1 MIRKFFSRSA
11 PAAPAP
17 ERRAPPMLITPRR
30 RAGQRMYAA
39 AETDRMTSGWTNSPM
54 PADQIIRRNWRV
66 LVARSREQSANNDY
80 AKAFK
85 ASARRNLIGQKG
97 FTLQA
102 QATEGDKLD
111 AGANKAIERAWRAWC
126 KAMNCDVKG
135 RRTFRQIQKT
145 LVNGLCTD
153 GEFMVRMV
161 FGRDAGPWGFA
172 LQVLDPVLCPV
183 DFDEDRR
190 PGGKFIRAGIEY
202 TKMGRPVAYYFTT
215 LDQSQADYHYS
226 GRAFIR
232 VPADEIIHWFE
243 EDFVGQKRGLPW
255 MATALLRMRQ
265 LGEFEKSALNNARE
279 GANKVGVIEW
289 DEGMGPTLDEDD
301 EDEAFDDIELD
312 SESGVY
318 HQLPAGARL
327 KRVETGYPN
336 GEMAVFSKHM
346 LRGVATGLG
355 VAYNDLANDLEG
367 VNLSSI
373 RHGVLSE
380 RDQWI
385 ELQESLIEAFA
396 LPIYERWLEY
406 SLLKQK
412 ITLDNGSPLPAS
424 KRSKFMAVTFQARRW
439 QWIDPAKDVKA
450 DTDAVDNLFKSR
462 GQVIRERGRDPREV
476 YAEIAADIAAMREAN
491 IPENVIEALITA
503 KSKGGQGNGQ
513 PAEGGAGETDP
524 DAEPNPGKSK

>member
-1 MIRKFFSRSA
+1 MIRNWFKRSA
-11 PAAPAP
+11 PVEAQQD
-17 ERRAPPMLITPRR
+17 RRTPPMLMAPRR
-30 RAGQRMYAA
+30 RGQRMFAA
-39 AETDRMTSGWTNSPM
+39 AETDRMTSGWTNTPM

-66 LVARSREQSANNDY
+66 LVARSREQAANNGY

-97 FTLQA
+97 LVLQA
-102 QATEGDKLD
+102 QVSEGDGKPD
-111 AGANKAIERAWRAWC
+111 AGANKAIEAAWLNWC
-126 KAMNCDVKG
+126 KARNCDVKG

-153 GEFMVRMV
+153 GEFMVRLV
-161 FGRDAGPWGFA
+161 YGRDAGPWGFA

-183 DFDEDRR
+183 DFDEEKR
-190 PGGKFIRAGIEY
+190 PGGRFIRAGIEY
-202 TKMGRPVAYYFTT
+202 SKMGRPVAYYFTT
-215 LDQSQADYHYS
+215 LEPSQADYHYS

-265 LGEFEKSALNNARE
+265 LGEFERSALNNARE

-289 DEGMGPTLDEDD
+289 DEGYGPAIEDG
-301 EDEAFDDIELD
+301 EEGETFEEIEFE
-312 SESGVY
+312 SESGIY
-318 HQLPAGARL
+318 HQMPGGARM
-327 KRVETGYPN
+327 KKVESQYPN
-336 GEMAVFSKHM
+336 GELAVFSKHM
-346 LRGVATGLG
+346 LRGAASALG

-380 RDQWI
+380 RDQWQ

-396 LPIYERWLEY
+396 LPVYEQWLAHA
-406 SLLKQK
+406 LLSNR
-412 ITLDNGSPLPAS
+412 ITLDNGSPLPAA
-424 KRSKFMAVTFQARRW
+424 KRSKFMAVRFQPRRW

-450 DTDAVDNLFKSR
+450 DAEAVDNLFKSR

-476 YAEIAADIAAMREAN
+476 YGEIAADIAAMREAK

-513 PAEGGAGETDP
+513 AADPEAGNTGEGADQGN
-524 DAEPNPGKSK
+524 PNTS

>member
-1 MIRKFFSRSA
+1 MF
-11 PAAPAP
+11 
-17 ERRAPPMLITPRR
+17 
-30 RAGQRMYAA
+30 AA

-102 QATEGDKLD
+102 QAFDGDKLD
-111 AGANKAIERAWRAWC
+111 AQANKAIERAWRAWC

-135 RRTFRQIQKT
+135 RRTLRQIQKT
-145 LVNGLCTD
+145 IVNGLCTD

-161 FGRDAGPWGFA
+161 VGRDAGPWGFA
-172 LQVLDPVLCPV
+172 LQILDPVLCPV

-190 PGGKFIRAGIEY
+190 PGGGFIRAGIEY

-289 DEGMGPTLDEDD
+289 DEGFGPEPEEDD
-301 EDEAFDDIELD
+301 ATKSDDDLGFEDIELD
-312 SESGVY
+312 SEMGVY
-318 HQLPAGARL
+318 HQLPMGARL

-439 QWIDPAKDVKA
+439 QWIDPAKDVTA
-450 DTDAVDNLFKSR
+450 DADAVDNLFKSR

-476 YAEIAADIAAMREAN
+476 YAEVAEDIAAMREAG

-503 KSKGGQGNGQ
+503 KSKGGQGSGQ
-513 PAEGGAGETDP
+513 PAKTGTGETDP
-524 DAEPNPGKSK
+524 DADPDPDKSE